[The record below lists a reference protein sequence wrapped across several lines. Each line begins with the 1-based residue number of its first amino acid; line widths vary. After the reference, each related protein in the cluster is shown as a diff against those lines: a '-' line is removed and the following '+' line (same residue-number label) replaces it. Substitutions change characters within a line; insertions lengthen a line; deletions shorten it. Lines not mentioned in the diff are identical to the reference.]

1 MVILCKREYRIRG
14 GIVLEKFTVY
24 MSSFDQER
32 MIRVYLPKSYQES
45 SRRYP
50 VLYMHDGQNVFEDEG
65 AIKGVSLGLKDY
77 LDQTNLEIIVV
88 AIDLNAEGEERI
100 NEYCPWINGAI
111 AEKIIGRPSLSG
123 GKGELYLDFI
133 VKELKP
139 LIDDKYRTLKDHT
152 SMAGISLGG
161 LISTYAAGRYP
172 QIFKR
177 IAAISPGYYRN
188 QEELEVFVKNADFSG
203 VERFYVDF
211 GTHEISDDQELNNQF
226 TEMIQSIY
234 EIVSS
239 KKIADTRYETIQ
251 NGEHN
256 YTSFK
261 KRIGE
266 VISYL
271 FSDL

>member
-1 MVILCKREYRIRG
+1 MV
-14 GIVLEKFTVY
+14 VEKFNVF
-24 MSSFDQER
+24 MSSFKQER
-32 MIRVYLPKSYQES
+32 TIRVYLPVNYYEANK
-45 SRRYP
+45 RYP

-77 LDQTNLEIIVV
+77 LNETKLEIIVV
-88 AIDLNAEGEERI
+88 AIDLNPEGEERF
-100 NEYCPWINGAI
+100 NEYCPWVTGAI
-111 AEKIIGRPSLSG
+111 AEKIIGHPSSAG
-123 GKGELYLDFI
+123 GKGEQYLDFI
-133 VKELKP
+133 INELKP
-139 LIDDKYRTLKDHT
+139 LIDQKYRTLENHT

-161 LISTYAAGRYP
+161 LISTYAACRYP
-172 QIFKR
+172 HIFKR

-188 QEELEVFVKNADFSG
+188 QEKLEEFVRNSDLSA

-211 GTHEISDDQELNNQF
+211 GTNEIADNQERNNEF
-226 TEMIQSIY
+226 TELIQSIY
-234 EIVSS
+234 DILSN
-239 KKIADTRYETIQ
+239 KIADTRYQTIQ

-271 FSDL
+271 YS

>member
-1 MVILCKREYRIRG
+1 M
-14 GIVLEKFTVY
+14 EKYHVY
-24 MSSFDQER
+24 MSSFEQER
-32 MIRVYLPKSYQES
+32 MIRVYLPVNYHES
-45 SRRYP
+45 NKRYP

-65 AIKGVSLGLKDY
+65 AIKGVSLELKDY
-77 LDQTNLEIIVV
+77 LDENKVEMIVV
-88 AIDLNAEGEERI
+88 GIDLNPEGEERI
-100 NEYCPWINGAI
+100 NEYYPWVNGAI
-111 AEKIIGRPSLSG
+111 AERIIGHPVSAG
-123 GKGELYLDFI
+123 GKGEQYLDFI
-133 VKELKP
+133 VNELKP
-139 LIDDKYRTLKDHT
+139 LIDDKYRTIKSQT

-161 LISTYAAGRYP
+161 LISTYAACRYP

-188 QEELEVFVKNADFSG
+188 QEELEVFVRDSDLSG
-203 VERFYVDF
+203 VERFYMDF
-211 GTHEISDDQELNNQF
+211 GTHEVSGNKELNSEF
-226 TEMIQSIY
+226 SDMIQSIY

-239 KKIADTRYETIQ
+239 KIADTRYETIQ

-271 FSDL
+271 YSDL

>member
-1 MVILCKREYRIRG
+1 M
-14 GIVLEKFTVY
+14 LEKFTVN
-24 MSSFDQER
+24 MSSFDQVR

-45 SRRYP
+45 NKRYP

-65 AIKGVSLGLKDY
+65 AIKGVSLGLKNY
-77 LDQTNLEIIVV
+77 LDQSNLDLIVV
-88 AIDLNAEGEERI
+88 AIDLNTEDEERI
-100 NEYCPWINGAI
+100 NEYCPWKNGAI
-111 AEKIIGRPSLSG
+111 AAKVIGHPIQLG

-139 LIDDKYRTLKDHT
+139 LIDEKYRTLKDHS

-188 QEELEVFVKNADFSG
+188 QEELELFVKNADFSG

-211 GTHEISDDQELNNQF
+211 GTHEVSDDQELNNQL
-226 TEMIQSIY
+226 TQMIQSIY

-239 KKIADTRYETIQ
+239 KIADTRYETIQ

-256 YTSFK
+256 YISFK

-271 FSDL
+271 YSDL

>member
-1 MVILCKREYRIRG
+1 M
-14 GIVLEKFTVY
+14 LEKFHVY
-24 MSSFDQER
+24 MSSFKQER
-32 MIRVYLPKSYQES
+32 MIRVYLPLNYHDSNKS
-45 SRRYP
+45 YP

-77 LDQTNLEIIVV
+77 LDQNKIEIIVA
-88 AIDLNAEGEERI
+88 AIDLNPEGEERI
-100 NEYCPWINGAI
+100 NEYCPWVNGAI
-111 AEKIIGRPSLSG
+111 AERVIGHPVSAG
-123 GKGELYLDFI
+123 GKGEQYLEFI
-133 VKELKP
+133 VDELKP
-139 LIDDKYRTLKDHT
+139 LIDDKYRTIKDQT

-161 LISTYAAGRYP
+161 LISTYAACTYP

-188 QEELEVFVKNADFSG
+188 QEELEVFVRDSDLSG
-203 VERFYVDF
+203 VERFYMDF
-211 GTHEISDDQELNNQF
+211 GTHEISGDSELNNEF
-226 TEMIQSIY
+226 SEMIQSIY

-239 KKIADTRYETIQ
+239 KIADTRYETIQ

-271 FSDL
+271 YSDL

>member
-1 MVILCKREYRIRG
+1 M
-14 GIVLEKFTVY
+14 LEKFHVH
-24 MSSFDQER
+24 MSSFNQER
-32 MIRVYLPKSYQES
+32 MIRVYLPVSYHES
-45 SRRYP
+45 NKRYP

-77 LDQTNLEIIVV
+77 LDENKVEIIVV
-88 AIDLNAEGEERI
+88 AIDLNTEGEERI
-100 NEYCPWINGAI
+100 NEYCPWVNGAI
-111 AEKIIGRPSLSG
+111 AERIVGNPFSAG
-123 GKGELYLDFI
+123 GKGEQYLEFI
-133 VKELKP
+133 VNELKP
-139 LIDDKYRTLKDHT
+139 LIDEKYRTIIDHT

-161 LISTYAAGRYP
+161 LISTYAACRYP

-188 QEELEVFVKNADFSG
+188 QEDLEVFVRNSSLNG
-203 VERFYVDF
+203 VEKFYMDF
-211 GTHEISDDQELNNQF
+211 GTHEVSGDKELNNEF
-226 TEMIQSIY
+226 SEMILSIY

-239 KKIADTRYETIQ
+239 KIADTRYETIE

-271 FSDL
+271 YSDL

>member
-1 MVILCKREYRIRG
+1 
-14 GIVLEKFTVY
+14 
-24 MSSFDQER
+24 MSTFEQER
-32 MIRVYLPKSYQES
+32 MIRVYLPVNYHGSNKH
-45 SRRYP
+45 YP

-77 LDQTNLEIIVV
+77 LDENKVEMIVV
-88 AIDLNAEGEERI
+88 AIDLNPEGEERI

-111 AEKIIGRPSLSG
+111 AERVIGHPVSAG
-123 GKGELYLDFI
+123 GKGEQYLEFI
-133 VKELKP
+133 VNELKP
-139 LIDDKYRTLKDHT
+139 LIHDKYRTLKGHT

-161 LISTYAAGRYP
+161 LISTYAACRYP

-188 QEELEVFVKNADFSG
+188 QEELEVFVRDSDLSG
-203 VERFYVDF
+203 VEKFYMDF
-211 GTHEISDDQELNNQF
+211 GTHEVSGNKELNNEF
-226 TEMIQSIY
+226 SDMIQSIY

-239 KKIADTRYETIQ
+239 KIADTRYETIQ

-266 VISYL
+266 VMSYL
-271 FSDL
+271 YSDL

>member
-1 MVILCKREYRIRG
+1 M
-14 GIVLEKFTVY
+14 VLEKFTVF
-24 MSSFDQER
+24 MSSFNQER

-45 SRRYP
+45 NKRYP

-65 AIKGVSLGLKDY
+65 AIKGVSLGLKNF
-77 LDQTNLEIIVV
+77 LDKTNLDIIVV
-88 AIDLNAEGEERI
+88 AIDLNVEGEERI
-100 NEYCPWINGAI
+100 NEYCPWINGTI
-111 AEKIIGRPSLSG
+111 AEKVLGHPSLSG

-139 LIDDKYRTLKDHT
+139 LIDDKYRTVMEHT

-161 LISTYAAGRYP
+161 LISTYAACRYP
-172 QIFKR
+172 HIFKR
-177 IAAISPGYYRN
+177 VAALSPGYYRN
-188 QEELEVFVKNADFSG
+188 QEELEVFVRNADCSAI
-203 VERFYVDF
+203 ERFYVDF
-211 GTHEISDDQELNNQF
+211 GTHEVNDDQELNIQI
-226 TEMIQSIY
+226 TEMIQTIY

-239 KKIADTRYETIQ
+239 KIADTRYETIQ

-271 FSDL
+271 YSDL

>member
-1 MVILCKREYRIRG
+1 M
-14 GIVLEKFTVY
+14 LEKFQVY
-24 MSSFDQER
+24 MSSFKQDR
-32 MIRVYLPKSYQES
+32 MIRVYLPESYHES
-45 SRRYP
+45 HKCYP

-77 LDQTNLEIIVV
+77 LEEKKVEIIVV
-88 AIDLNAEGEERI
+88 AIDLNPEGEERI
-100 NEYCPWINGAI
+100 NEYCPWKNGAI
-111 AEKIIGRPSLSG
+111 AEKIIGQPSFSG
-123 GKGELYLDFI
+123 GRGEQYLAFI
-133 VKELKP
+133 VNELKP
-139 LIDDKYRTLKDHT
+139 LIDDKYRTIHEHT

-161 LISTYAAGRYP
+161 LISTYAACRYP

-188 QEELEVFVKNADFSG
+188 QEELEVFVRNSDLSEIEK
-203 VERFYVDF
+203 FYMDF
-211 GTHEISDDQELNNQF
+211 GTHEIRDDEELNNHF
-226 TEMIQSIY
+226 TDMIQSIY

-239 KKIADTRYETIQ
+239 KIVDTRFETIQ

-266 VISYL
+266 VLSYL
-271 FSDL
+271 YSDL